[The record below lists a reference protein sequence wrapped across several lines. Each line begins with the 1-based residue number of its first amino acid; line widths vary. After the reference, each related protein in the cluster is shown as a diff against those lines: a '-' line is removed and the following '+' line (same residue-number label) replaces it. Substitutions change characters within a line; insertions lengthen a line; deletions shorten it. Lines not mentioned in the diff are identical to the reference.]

1 MLFACTRQDFLP
13 RHRATVEDLARRGQV
28 DWRELARA
36 ALRHGVA
43 PLVGANLR
51 RCDPAALAL
60 PGEVAAVLQGAL
72 FENAAVKAGQAAH
85 LERALARLREAGLQA
100 LLLKGA
106 ALDRAVYDQ
115 PSWTVSKDL
124 DLSVRPVE
132 NPHQDRP
139 GPAALEVLREL
150 GAEGIE
156 CDLESHHDVTFN
168 GLLPVDFR
176 SIWAAARPLR
186 VGREEAL
193 LPAPEDLLLAA
204 AVNACRKRFRLKGLL
219 DVAEIV
225 WRLPGLDWARL
236 AAAARAARAEG
247 LVLAALSAARATI
260 GVDLPRAHRALGGS
274 ARRRLLQGLAAG
286 LARAGALGLAG
297 AGETRGGLW
306 GRRPEPALLLAYAAL
321 HPGDARRAL
330 ALARRHPPPDPAEL
344 EAAARAG
351 TPLVSELTVH
361 GANEGDTALFVE
373 AAITSLVLR
382 GER

>member
-1 MLFACTRQDFLP
+1 VNARSSGIAADRVLFACTRQDFLP
-13 RHRATVEDLARRGQV
+13 RHRAAVEDLARRGRV

-36 ALRHGVA
+36 AARHGVA

-60 PGEVAAVLQGAL
+60 PGEVAAALQGAL

-85 LERALARLREAGLQA
+85 LESALARLRAAGLQA

-115 PSWTVSKDL
+115 PAWTVSKDL
-124 DLSVRPVE
+124 DLAVRPAGE
-132 NPHQDRP
+132 RDRDQP
-139 GPAALEVLREL
+139 APAALAVLREL

-156 CDLESHHDVTFN
+156 CDLESHHDVTLN
-168 GLLPVDFR
+168 GLLPVDFP

-219 DVAEIV
+219 DVAETV
-225 WRLPGLDWARL
+225 GRLPGLDWTRL

-247 LVLAALSAARATI
+247 LVLAALFAARATI
-260 GVDLPRAHRALGGS
+260 GLDLPPAADRALGGP

-286 LARAGALGLAG
+286 LARCGALGLAG

-306 GRRPEPALLLAYAAL
+306 GRRPAPALLLAYAAL
-321 HPGDARRAL
+321 HAGDARRAL

-351 TPLVSELTVH
+351 TPLGWRRQSLFPRDQTPLT
-361 GANEGDTALFVE
+361 
-373 AAITSLVLR
+373 
-382 GER
+382 